1 MLLQIAL
8 FQWQSY
14 SDVVGRRA
22 SHDVQEDEVGG
33 AAQRVIDVGDV
44 GGSLVG
50 IPQEQARQSVL
61 ELDAL

>member
-8 FQWQSY
+8 FHWQRD
-14 SDVVGRRA
+14 SDVVGCRT

-44 GGSLVG
+44 GGGLVG
-50 IPQEQARQSVL
+50 IAEKQTRPSVL

>member
-1 MLLQIAL
+1 MLLQITL
-8 FQWQSY
+8 VQWQRD
-14 SDVVGRRA
+14 SDVVGCRT

-44 GGSLVG
+44 GGGLVG
-50 IPQEQARQSVL
+50 IPKKQARKSVL

>member
-1 MLLQIAL
+1 MLLQITL
-8 FQWQSY
+8 VQWQRD
-14 SDVVGRRA
+14 SDVVGSRA

-44 GGSLVG
+44 GGGLVG
-50 IPQEQARQSVL
+50 IPQKQARKSVL

>member
-8 FQWQSY
+8 FHWQRD
-14 SDVVGRRA
+14 SDVVGCRT

-44 GGSLVG
+44 GGGLVG
-50 IPQEQARQSVL
+50 IPQKHARKSVL